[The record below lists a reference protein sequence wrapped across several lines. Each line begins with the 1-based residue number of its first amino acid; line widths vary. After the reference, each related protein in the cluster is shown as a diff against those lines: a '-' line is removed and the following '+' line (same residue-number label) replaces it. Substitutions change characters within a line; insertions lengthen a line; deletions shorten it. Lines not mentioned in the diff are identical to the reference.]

1 MELLI
6 ELVVVVL
13 LFGGTFFFT
22 TATLGLLRFPDLFT
36 RLHATGKGDTLGIGL
51 ILTGLAIYIGPSPI
65 TVKIV
70 LVLTF
75 ILLTSPV
82 GTHCIC
88 RAVYNQGIKPWEKE
102 VSK

>member
-1 MELLI
+1 MELMDFI
-6 ELVVVVL
+6 VTAL

-36 RLHATGKGDTLGIGL
+36 RLHATGKGDTLGVGL
-51 ILTGLAIYIGPSPI
+51 ILTGLVIYLGLSPI
-65 TVKIV
+65 TLKIIIIM
-70 LVLTF
+70 TF

-88 RAVYNQGIKPWEKE
+88 RAVYNQGIKPWKRR
-102 VSK
+102 